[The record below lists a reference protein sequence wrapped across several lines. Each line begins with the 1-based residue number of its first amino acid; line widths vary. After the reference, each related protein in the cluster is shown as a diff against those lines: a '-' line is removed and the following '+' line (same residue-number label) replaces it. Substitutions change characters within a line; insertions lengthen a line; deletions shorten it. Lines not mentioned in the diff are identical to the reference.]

1 MVLPD
6 ATVARNLEEKEKREQ
21 IISPVAVVGIIAET
35 TSKKKKK
42 KKEKEKNLT
51 MSKKCNFIKSKYN
64 LEKLWRENWFSYCN
78 LKSR

>member
-42 KKEKEKNLT
+42 KKEKSKKLT
-51 MSKKCNFIKSKYN
+51 MSKKCNFIKSNVTSSN
-64 LEKLWRENWFSYCN
+64 LNII
-78 LKSR
+78 